1 MFSTS
6 VNLKTKSGLT
16 KAIEAYNIISNFSNS
31 ELETLEILSNQKDK
45 DLIFCGIKESKSDKV
60 HPIKSIL

>member
-1 MFSTS
+1 MFLSS

-16 KAIEAYNIISNFSNS
+16 KAIEPYHIISSFSDS
-31 ELETLEILSNQKDK
+31 ELETLEILSSQKEK
-45 DLIFCGIKESKSDKV
+45 DLILRGIKESKSGKI